1 MPNDY
6 ICFWNTVREGEKP
19 ERLSV
24 FVVLLEWVPGS
35 FLWGA
40 YVCFTP
46 RSPSQLC
53 GHTPL
58 SPCPVPLLVT
68 GHCHNDRGHF
78 SISGGQWESYGSF
91 GNKASLLAL
100 CAVIILKNVKGVGAW
115 SLPPVATGSNLQS
128 EQQHFCGFASPCW
141 EPYLFLV
148 HNIKSRGLVFLV
160 QCFCMSAPECR
171 FKFPQFI
178 TT

>member
-1 MPNDY
+1 M
-6 ICFWNTVREGEKP
+6 VREGEKP
-19 ERLSV
+19 ERFFSV
-24 FVVLLEWVPGS
+24 CGVAWVSPGKLPVRGLCVLHSLGPHPICVVTHHFFPAPSPFLL
-35 FLWGA
+35 LA
-40 YVCFTP
+40 
-46 RSPSQLC
+46 
-53 GHTPL
+53 
-58 SPCPVPLLVT
+58 
-68 GHCHNDRGHF
+68 DRGHF
-78 SISGGQWESYGSF
+78 SIYGGQWESYGSF

-160 QCFCMSAPECR
+160 QCFCMSVPKCR

>member
-1 MPNDY
+1 MITFASGTRSGKERSQRDFQ
-6 ICFWNTVREGEKP
+6 CLWCCLSESREASCEGLMCASP
-19 ERLSV
+19 LGPHPSC
-24 FVVLLEWVPGS
+24 VVTHRFLPAPSPFLLRE
-35 FLWGA
+35 
-40 YVCFTP
+40 
-46 RSPSQLC
+46 
-53 GHTPL
+53 
-58 SPCPVPLLVT
+58 
-68 GHCHNDRGHF
+68 DRGHF

-115 SLPPVATGSNLQS
+115 SLPPVVTGSNLPS

>member
-1 MPNDY
+1 MITFASGTRSAKERSQRDFQ
-6 ICFWNTVREGEKP
+6 CLWCCLSESREASCEGLMCASP
-19 ERLSV
+19 
-24 FVVLLEWVPGS
+24 
-35 FLWGA
+35 
-40 YVCFTP
+40 P

-115 SLPPVATGSNLQS
+115 SLPPVATGSHLQS
-128 EQQHFCGFASPCW
+128 EQQHFVASPAHVENPICSW
-141 EPYLFLV
+141 Y
-148 HNIKSRGLVFLV
+148 
-160 QCFCMSAPECR
+160 
-171 FKFPQFI
+171 